1 MDYSENFTLSC
12 KYESQSSHFNKA
24 QYSLHCSVK
33 HSSDQTFS
41 YFYHLSDDLKH
52 DFAFTKT
59 VADDLLEKNGT
70 TTTLC
75 FKSDN
80 CAVQYKC
87 KNVFSTWQSIT
98 TSSQKK
104 NPFCSWLESCGCHEQ
119 IYGVKVP
126 LRKAVS
132 CEDFSYSCADDII
145 KYLFAKF
152 VDETLN
158 IMFISICIKLE
169 KTVTIKKNS

>member
-1 MDYSENFTLSC
+1 MRTTEEFGANYHLDYSENFTLSY

-70 TTTLC
+70 TTILC

-104 NPFCSWLESCGCHEQ
+104 PRSAHGLSLVDAMSRFMVLKYPSEKQSR
-119 IYGVKVP
+119 VK
-126 LRKAVS
+126 
-132 CEDFSYSCADDII
+132 
-145 KYLFAKF
+145 
-152 VDETLN
+152 
-158 IMFISICIKLE
+158 ISAILVLMI
-169 KTVTIKKNS
+169 